1 LKIRAN
7 DNVLVIQGKD
17 KGKQGKVQKII
28 RRIRKYKG
36 EQILVIVDGVNMVKK
51 HAKGKPGVRQAGIID
66 LEAPMDASKVAL
78 ICIHCGKPTRTG
90 IHYLEE
96 GSRTRVCK
104 KCQQNIE

>member
-1 LKIRAN
+1 MKIQTN

-28 RRIRKYKG
+28 RRTRKNNIQ
-36 EQILVIVDGVNMVKK
+36 QILVVVDGVNLVKK
-51 HAKGKPGVRQAGIID
+51 HTKGRPGVRQAGIID

-78 ICIHCGKPTRTG
+78 ICTHCGKPTRTG
-90 IHYLEE
+90 IRYLEE

-104 KCQQNIE
+104 KCQQDIE